1 MIPGSFD
8 GKVAV
13 ITGVGRRGQV
23 GETVAARFVALG
35 ARVVLVNR
43 EADVHQ
49 RAGELAA
56 AGGEVLALEADLSD
70 SASAA
75 RAAAATRE
83 FATGRVDSLVC
94 LAGGFAM
101 SGPVA
106 ETADG
111 DWHRQF
117 TINLTTA
124 FVTTRAFLPM
134 VRSATGSIVYFASAA
149 VLPGGRVAET
159 AAYAA
164 AKSGVVALMRA
175 VAQEEGPSGV
185 RANALAPTSIRTA
198 ANIETMGEKA
208 RYVEREEVAGW
219 VTFLCSPPSAALN
232 GQVIRL
238 SGGGT

>member
-1 MIPGSFD
+1 MMGSFN

-13 ITGVGRRGQV
+13 ITGVGRKGQV
-23 GETVAARFVALG
+23 GEAVASRFVELG

-43 EADVHQ
+43 ESDVND
-49 RAGELAA
+49 RARELVAS
-56 AGGEVLALEADLSD
+56 GGEVLALETDLSD
-70 SASAA
+70 SGSAA
-75 RAAAATRE
+75 RAAAAASE
-83 FATGRVDSLVC
+83 FGGGRVDSLVC

-101 SGPVA
+101 AGPVA
-106 ETADG
+106 DTSDL

-134 VRSATGSIVYFASAA
+134 VRSASGSIVYFASAA
-149 VLPGGRVAET
+149 ALSGSRVAGT

-185 RANALAPTSIRTA
+185 RANALAPTAIRTA
-198 ANIETMGEKA
+198 ANIESMGDRTK
-208 RYVEREEVAGW
+208 YVEREEIAGW
-219 VTFLCSPPSAALN
+219 VTFLSSPPSAALN

-238 SGGGT
+238 AGGGT